1 MIYGSQKF
9 CNTIR
14 NRSMENKIAINLLYS
29 NQLYSNA
36 ISILRQELDLM
47 VRTIYVLGIS
57 DAEYREELMKDFVEG
72 RKWRRKGNR
81 AFITDKEMV
90 DFASNLYGYARLVY
104 QFGCSFIHLSNLQNW
119 LDEDVSANLDVE
131 TKKAIATYINQYHGT
146 GLDASFTFNDII
158 IFIPDIF
165 NKIHGNLECY
175 VEKIEKERFGLA
187 SM

>member
-14 NRSMENKIAINLLYS
+14 NRSMENQTAIKLLYS

-57 DAEYREELMKDFVEG
+57 DAEHREELMKDFVEG
-72 RKWRRKGNR
+72 RKWRKKSNK

-90 DFASNLYGYARLVY
+90 DFASNLYGYAQLVY
-104 QFGCSFIHLSNLQNW
+104 QFGCSFVHLSNLQNW
-119 LDEDVSANLDVE
+119 LDEDVSANLSIE
-131 TKKAIATYINQYHGT
+131 AKREIAKYINQYHHA
-146 GLDASFTFNDII
+146 GLNADFTFNDIV

-165 NKIHGNLECY
+165 NKIHSNLECY
-175 VEKIEKERFGLA
+175 IKNIEEERFGIA